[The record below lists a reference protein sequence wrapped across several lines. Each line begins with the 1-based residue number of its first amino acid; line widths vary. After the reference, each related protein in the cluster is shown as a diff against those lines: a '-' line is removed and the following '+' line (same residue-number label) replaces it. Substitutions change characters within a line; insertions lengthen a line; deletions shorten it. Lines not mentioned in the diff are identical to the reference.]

1 VGKQRTSTCVRHQVE
16 GSARRLDWWLSNENT
31 RKRTW
36 CEMRAVH
43 KFRCPDRLGV
53 LASISGLITQR
64 GGNMYSFDLH
74 VDTDAEDEPM
84 FMSRAEF
91 TFDPETWPMEQVS
104 QEFRQLG
111 WSWNA
116 RESKVHVP
124 GLENQLR
131 VGLLFSSQQHC
142 LNEVVQRWDAG
153 ELRCEIPCA
162 VSNHALPAQNPI
174 HRMFERHQVK
184 FHHIQQHGQ
193 DEEDEMLEAVKET
206 DILVLARYM
215 RVLSPRFLEGY
226 GKDIINIHHGLLPS
240 FKGANPYKQ
249 AYQKGVKII
258 GATAHFVTE
267 ELDEGPIIEQLVERV
282 GHRDSLAS
290 FAFRSRALERQCLFN
305 ALKYYL
311 DHRIMRYSMNRVA
324 VLN

>member
-1 VGKQRTSTCVRHQVE
+1 MDEGRRRGEGAGEHVHVE
-16 GSARRLDWWLSNENT
+16 RRC
-31 RKRTW
+31 K
-36 CEMRAVH
+36 MRAVH

-53 LASISGLITQR
+53 LASISGLITER

-74 VDTDAEDEPM
+74 VDTDASEEPM

-91 TFDPETWPMEQVS
+91 TFDPKRWTMEQVS
-104 QEFRQLG
+104 RDFHRLG
-111 WSWNA
+111 GDWSA
-116 RESKVHVP
+116 QESKVHVP

-131 VGLLFSSQQHC
+131 IGLLFSSQHHC

-153 ELRCEIPCA
+153 ELLCEIPCA
-162 VSNHALPAQNPI
+162 VSNHALPVQNPV
-174 HRMFERHQVK
+174 HRMFERHNVK
-184 FHHIQQHGQ
+184 FHHIPQDVQHQ
-193 DEEDEMLEAVKET
+193 EDEMLEAVKDT

-215 RVLSPRFLEGY
+215 RVLSPRFLQGY

-249 AYQKGVKII
+249 AYEKGVKII

-311 DHRIMRYSMNRVA
+311 DHRIMRYSLNRVA